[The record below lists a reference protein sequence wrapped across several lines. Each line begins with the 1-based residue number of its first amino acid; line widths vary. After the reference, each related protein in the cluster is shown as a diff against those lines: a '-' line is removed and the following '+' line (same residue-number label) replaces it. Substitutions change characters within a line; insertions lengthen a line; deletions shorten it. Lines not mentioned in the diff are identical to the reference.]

1 VEGESFT
8 TELLSSMVQNGNPY
22 VCVVGP
28 GFPVSLYLI
37 RGSLKHQRYVRVV
50 LVLLELENG
59 RGEGEQEEVG

>member
-1 VEGESFT
+1 
-8 TELLSSMVQNGNPY
+8 MVQNGNPY